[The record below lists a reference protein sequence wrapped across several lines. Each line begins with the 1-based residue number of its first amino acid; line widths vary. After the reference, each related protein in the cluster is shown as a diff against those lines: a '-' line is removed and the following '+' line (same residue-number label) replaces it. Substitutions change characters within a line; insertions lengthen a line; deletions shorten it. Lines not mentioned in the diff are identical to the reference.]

1 MMRRR
6 GTEGM
11 PREAYPLCHIRTK
24 PQVKPIRLAP
34 ATLIAGKLRTG
45 GG

>member
-6 GTEGM
+6 RTEGM
-11 PREAYPLCHIRTK
+11 PREAYLLCRIRTK
-24 PQVKPIRLAP
+24 PQVKPVRLAP
-34 ATLIAGKLRTG
+34 AILIAGKLRTG